1 MQVLSLVNQKGGC
14 GKTTVAVN
22 LAGVLAA
29 RGVRALLVDLDPQG
43 HATLALGAA
52 PEDGAGG
59 PRDGAIGPRDLTVC
73 DVLLGEA
80 RIEDAL
86 VAAAG
91 GVWLLP
97 ATARLA
103 EFEERSARAME
114 PEQSLVRALA
124 GAEDSFDVV
133 VLDCP
138 PRADGVLT
146 KNALRAS
153 TTALLVVETGA
164 FALQGAI
171 AAARILAEVEREG
184 QKFDLRVVATMF
196 DRRQKLARE
205 ILIALQA
212 RFGDALFDTVIR
224 HNLRLR
230 EAAALGAPVAVI
242 DPGGL
247 AAADFGALADE
258 VLAMASSP
266 VSPARS
272 VPPVHSGEARLL
284 RAALA

>member
-52 PEDGAGG
+52 PDDLAG
-59 PRDGAIGPRDLTVC
+59 GPRDLTVC

-124 GAEDSFDVV
+124 GAQDSFDVV

-153 TTALLVVETGA
+153 TTAVLVVETGA

-266 VSPARS
+266 VRP
-272 VPPVHSGEARLL
+272 VPPVRPGEARLL

>member
-1 MQVLSLVNQKGGC
+1 
-14 GKTTVAVN
+14 
-22 LAGVLAA
+22 
-29 RGVRALLVDLDPQG
+29 
-43 HATLALGAA
+43 
-52 PEDGAGG
+52 
-59 PRDGAIGPRDLTVC
+59 
-73 DVLLGEA
+73 
-80 RIEDAL
+80 
-86 VAAAG
+86 
-91 GVWLLP
+91 
-97 ATARLA
+97 LA
-103 EFEERSARAME
+103 EFEELSARAME
-114 PEQSLVRALA
+114 PEQALSRALA
-124 GAEDSFDVV
+124 DARESFDVV

-171 AAARILAEVEREG
+171 AAARILAEVERQG
-184 QKFDLRVVATMF
+184 QEFELRVVATMF

-230 EAAALGAPVAVI
+230 EAAALGAPVSVI

-258 VLAMASSP
+258 VLAM
-266 VSPARS
+266 R
-272 VPPVHSGEARLL
+272 PPLLRPSEERLL
-284 RAALA
+284 RAALT